1 MTLIAWDIGAKKI
14 KERTKTSNLIAG
26 HFTLTFV
33 NFSIAWIL
41 YYHVWLQNKVKF
53 LVWSEC
59 YNQFVIYQ
67 PSCVSLLEPWQNNLS
82 NPEPYLEIEDGVFW
96 ESSQWLKAVNFF
108 C

>member
-26 HFTLTFV
+26 HFTFTFV

-41 YYHVWLQNKVKF
+41 YYHVWLQNKGQF

-67 PSCVSLLEPWQNNLS
+67 LSCVSLLEPWQNNLS
-82 NPEPYLEIEDGVFW
+82 NPEPYSEIEDGVFW